1 MEENRNLI
9 RNKKI
14 VAWTKESP
22 KKIELVKEKAK
33 ENWNVSVSK
42 DTIKRILKN
51 EKWRRIRKRV
61 GGEPEPTEYQEKK
74 KELKNLK
81 EQEDRGEIA

>member
-1 MEENRNLI
+1 MAPAI
-9 RNKKI
+9 
-14 VAWTKESP
+14 
-22 KKIELVKEKAK
+22 

-51 EKWRRIRKRV
+51 ENMSWRRIRKRV

-74 KELKNLK
+74 KELKKFK
-81 EQEDRGEIA
+81 ER